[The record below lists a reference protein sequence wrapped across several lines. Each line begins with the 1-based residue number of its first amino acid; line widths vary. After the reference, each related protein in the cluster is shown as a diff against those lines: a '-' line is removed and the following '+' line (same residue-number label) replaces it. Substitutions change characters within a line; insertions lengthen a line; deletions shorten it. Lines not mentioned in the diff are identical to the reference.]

1 MSAAIIRLRR
11 RSLSRRGP
19 KRSPTTTV
27 GRKATTRTAPI
38 HRPEFVLSL
47 MSIASAI
54 AASSVPTL
62 DPSVAIA
69 SRRKPGLRSSAS

>member
-1 MSAAIIRLRR
+1 MSAVIIRLRR
-11 RSLSRRGP
+11 RRRSRSGP
-19 KRSPTTTV
+19 KRRPTTTV
-27 GRKATTRTAPI
+27 GRKATMRTAPI
-38 HRPEFVLSL
+38 QRPEFVRSL

-69 SRRKPGLRSSAS
+69 SSRKSRLRSGSS

>member
-1 MSAAIIRLRR
+1 
-11 RSLSRRGP
+11 
-19 KRSPTTTV
+19 
-27 GRKATTRTAPI
+27 
-38 HRPEFVLSL
+38 

-69 SRRKPGLRSSAS
+69 SRRKLGLRSGSS